1 MDIKREGVAQQR
13 RKRQIMYG
21 VAGLVDI
28 VFVTVGLSRLEPA
41 APSVDNATVW
51 KGVVERGSMV
61 RNVRGSG
68 NLVPDENSI
77 RWISSETSGQVERI
91 LMKAGA
97 MVRVNTIILEMSNP
111 QARQDLFDAE
121 STWRQAEAQLAALRV
136 QLRSQLMQQEGQAA
150 QVESDTLTAKLQW
163 ERDEELAKSGLLPDL
178 TLKISRARA
187 ETLGKRNEIEKKRLD
202 IASENIEAQLDAQRA
217 QVAQRRGLYNLRL
230 RQVNSLRVRA
240 GIAGILQ
247 EVPVEVGQQVAPGT
261 NLARVVAEDARLKAE
276 INVAATQARDVAIGQ
291 RAEIDTRNGVVEG
304 VVSRI
309 DPAVQNGLV
318 TVDVDLIGELPPGA
332 RVALN
337 VDGTIELERLED
349 ILYVG
354 RPAFGQEKST
364 VGLFRME
371 ADGVHYSR
379 TQVKLGRSSVTHM
392 EVIEGL
398 LEGDKVILSDTSQWD
413 AFDRIRLN

>member
-13 RKRQIMYG
+13 RKRHIMYG
-21 VAGLVDI
+21 VAGAIVI

-41 APSVDNATVW
+41 APSVDDATVW

-97 MVRVNTIILEMSNP
+97 MVRVNTVILEMSNP

-121 STWRQAEAQLAALRV
+121 STWRQTEAQLAALRV

-150 QVESDTLTAKLQW
+150 QVESDALTAKLRW
-163 ERDEELAKSGLLPDL
+163 ERDEELAKSGLVSDL
-178 TLKISRARA
+178 DLRISRARA